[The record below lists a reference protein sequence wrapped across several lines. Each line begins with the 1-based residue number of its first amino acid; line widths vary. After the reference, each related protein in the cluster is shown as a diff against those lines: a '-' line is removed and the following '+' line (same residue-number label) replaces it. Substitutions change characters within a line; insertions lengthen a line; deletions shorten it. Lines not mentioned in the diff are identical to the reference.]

1 VLLAVSERDG
11 ELEQAVES
19 TATATVARCAS
30 CGAVARPHARR
41 PVWVR
46 DLPAGGRPVTL
57 VWVKRVWRCHTRGVR
72 CGTWTETHPAVRTRS
87 SWTERARVQAC
98 RRVGQDGHCVA
109 QVATA
114 FGVSGATVM
123 TAVANGACQASRPHR

>member
-1 VLLAVSERDG
+1 MLLAVSERDG

-72 CGTWTETHPAVRTRS
+72 CGTWTETRAGGWVKTGTAWRRS
-87 SWTERARVQAC
+87 RRRSGC
-98 RRVGQDGHCVA
+98 RGR
-109 QVATA
+109 
-114 FGVSGATVM
+114 
-123 TAVANGACQASRPHR
+123 R